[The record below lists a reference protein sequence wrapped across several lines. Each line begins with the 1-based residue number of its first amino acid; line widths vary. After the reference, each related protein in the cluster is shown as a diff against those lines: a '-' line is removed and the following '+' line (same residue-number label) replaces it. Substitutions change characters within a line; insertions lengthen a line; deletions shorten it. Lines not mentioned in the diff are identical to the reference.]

1 MKETSTWKAT
11 KVLVLENIIK
21 NYESGEGYFRALNG
35 VYLKFSRGEFVSVV
49 GPSGCGKTTALNII
63 GGLDQYTSG
72 DLIIDGKSTKNFASS
87 DWDAYRCNS
96 VGFVFQNYNLI
107 THLSVQDNVELALV
121 LSGSSKNERVQKA
134 SEALKRV
141 GLADHAD
148 KKPNLLSGGQQQR
161 VAIARAIVNDP
172 DVILADEPTGAL
184 DSKTAVE
191 IMKLIK
197 EIASDKLVIMVT
209 HSRELAEAYSSRI
222 VEMLDGQISND
233 TVLRKKTDQASQ
245 TTSGMNI
252 GGSAMDYATALKLS
266 FKNIMTKWKRTLA
279 VAAAGSIG
287 IFGIALVLSIQN
299 GVSEELDH
307 MQSAMYASMPAISI
321 NDGDVIAATDGP
333 GGRRSARKKRSSDNV
348 VVPFDP
354 ASRRVIHQNT
364 LTEEYIAYVQDL
376 DPSLY
381 TDFVI
386 SSDLEMNILTQN
398 NGKLAVSTSD
408 EAEFME
414 LFDEAQMLTLG
425 RMVHGDFPQ
434 DYTEVLLVIDD
445 DGKVNETALSIMG
458 LDASA
463 SEIDFGD
470 ITGSKFVIAYND
482 DFYTGSAADGFA
494 VTNDL
499 SAAYD
504 SGLSV
509 KVSGIMQLNDP
520 DNALSGLTHSFPE
533 GIGYLRTL
541 ADHVHQNAKN
551 SAIVAA
557 QRAVDYSV
565 LDGFPLTSNDKRE
578 LIRKLG
584 GSNIPGSISI
594 FAADSASSAVIKDH
608 LNAWP
613 ETSEN
618 AAEIVY
624 TDKAAAVSTKINTMM
639 GGIAMVLGGFAAI
652 SLLVSSAM
660 ISIIT
665 YISTMERTKEIGILR
680 SLGAR
685 KVDIARVINAET
697 TLIGLTSGV
706 IGVAFAYVISIIV
719 NLVAGAQFGMSSIAS
734 LSPLHAVL
742 LIVLS
747 VIVTVIAGLFPSRIA
762 ANKDPVK
769 ALQTD

>member
-1 MKETSTWKAT
+1 M
-11 KVLVLENIIK
+11 LRLENIVK
-21 NYESGEGYFRALNG
+21 DYETGEGHFRALNG
-35 VYLKFSRGEFVSVV
+35 VNLEFSRGEFVSVV
-49 GPSGCGKTTALNII
+49 GPSGCGKTTTLNII
-63 GGLDQYTSG
+63 GGLDHYSGG
-72 DLIIDGKSTKNFASS
+72 DLIIDGKSTKDFAPS

-121 LSGSSKNERVQKA
+121 LNGSSKSERATKA
-134 SEALKRV
+134 AEALKRV
-141 GLADHAD
+141 GLADQAN

-191 IMKLIK
+191 ILDLIT
-197 EIASDKLVIMVT
+197 EIARDKLVIMVT

-233 TVLRKKTDQASQ
+233 TVLRKKAVQASQ

-252 GGSAMDYATALKLS
+252 GGSAMDHATALKLS

-287 IFGIALVLSIQN
+287 ICGIALVLSIQN
-299 GVSEELDH
+299 GVSKELDH

-333 GGRRSARKKRSSDNV
+333 GGRRPTRKKRSSDNV

-364 LTEEYIAYVQDL
+364 LTEEYLAYVQDL

-398 NGKLAVSTSD
+398 NGKLAASTSD
-408 EAEFME
+408 EAEFTE

-458 LDASA
+458 LDTSA
-463 SEIDFGD
+463 SEIDFGA
-470 ITGSKFVIAYND
+470 ITGSTFVIAHND

-494 VTNDL
+494 ITNDL
-499 SAAYD
+499 SASYD
-504 SGLSV
+504 SGLPV

-520 DNALSGLTHSFPE
+520 GNPLSGLAHSFPE

-541 ADHVHQNAKN
+541 ADHVHQNAKD
-551 SAIVAA
+551 SAIVTA

-584 GSNIPGSISI
+584 GSNIPGSIRI
-594 FAADSASSAVIKDH
+594 FAADSASSVAIKDH

-624 TDKAAAVSTKINTMM
+624 TDKAAAVSIKINTMM

-697 TLIGLTSGV
+697 TLVGLAAGV
-706 IGVAFAYVISIIV
+706 IGVVFAFLVSIIV
-719 NLVAGAQFGMSSIAS
+719 NLVAWAHFGMGSISS
-734 LSPLHAVL
+734 LPLLHAVL
-742 LIVLS
+742 LIGLS
-747 VIVTVIAGLFPSRIA
+747 VFVTVIAGLFPSRIA